1 MVGAGMAG
9 ERAAPVLRGRS
20 EECRAL
26 DRLIARV
33 RSGQS
38 GALVLRGEA
47 GVGKTAL
54 LDYAA
59 ERASGCRLAR
69 LAGVE
74 SEMGFAFSG
83 LLQLMRGA
91 MLERAEQLPAPQRDA
106 LRRAAGLI
114 DGPAPETF
122 LVSLAA
128 LNVLC
133 QVAEERPL
141 VCLVDDAQW
150 LDRESASALS
160 FVARRLAAEGV
171 AMLFA
176 VREPST
182 EHELDG
188 LPELGLEGLGD
199 ADARLLLDAAVPGGL
214 DEQVRER
221 IVTETRGNPLALLE
235 LTRGL
240 TPAELAGGFGL
251 PDERELS
258 NRIEQTFLQR
268 VQALPQ
274 ATQTALL
281 VAAAEAVGDASVI
294 AQAAGRL
301 GVGPADLIAAEDADL
316 IALGARVRFRHPLV
330 RSAAYRAATPNARR
344 HAHHALAAATDPERD
359 PDRRA
364 WHRAHAAAGAD
375 ESVAAEL
382 EASASRA
389 QARGGAAAAA
399 AFLERAAELSPNP
412 AQSGVRA
419 LGAARLKLDVGAL
432 EAAERLL
439 TLATTS
445 PLEELDHARAQRLRA
460 ELAFARTPGSDT
472 PALLSDAAKRLEPLD
487 PELARETHLEAL
499 WAALRSGFAESTE
512 VVEAAQAATLPP
524 GQGPARAL
532 DLLLDGVLARLTRG
546 YEPALPAVSR
556 ALAAFRAEGFSRENL
571 AWCWLACQ
579 LAMDFWKDDA
589 CEEICTG
596 LGRVARES
604 GGLTVLPLAL
614 NYSAAHQL
622 HLGEFGI
629 AEQLMREV
637 ETIAAATGNVQ
648 IADFSILL
656 AAWRGD
662 RETTYKLRAA
672 AIEAGTA
679 RGEAFA
685 IAAAEHAVAILHNGL
700 GDYADA
706 AAAAQHAYDLDVL
719 GFGVWVLP
727 ELVEA
732 AVRSG
737 DRPVAELAFA
747 RLAERS
753 GTSATEWARGVEAAM
768 HALLTNGVQAEELHL
783 EAIDQL
789 SRSRVLVLHARARLN
804 YGEWLRR
811 EQRRVDARAQLKAA
825 YEAFEAMGAR
835 GFAERARRELLA
847 TGETVRK
854 RTIDTRDELTPQEAQ
869 IARLASERLTNP
881 EIAAQL
887 YLSHR
892 TVEYHLR
899 KVFTKLGISS
909 RKELAD
915 ALSASRSALVP
926 V

>member
-1 MVGAGMAG
+1 MPG
-9 ERAAPVLRGRS
+9 ERVATVLRGRTA
-20 EECRAL
+20 ECRAL
-26 DRLIARV
+26 DRLVEGARA
-33 RSGQS
+33 GQS
-38 GALVLRGEA
+38 AALVLRGEV

-69 LAGVE
+69 VGGVE
-74 SEMGFAFSG
+74 SETGFTFAG
-83 LLQLMRGA
+83 LLDLVGGP
-91 MLERAEQLPAPQRDA
+91 MLERAEQLPVPQRDA
-106 LRRAAGLI
+106 LRRAFGLV
-114 DGPAPETF
+114 DGPAPEGF

-128 LNVLC
+128 LTLLS
-133 QVAEERPL
+133 QVAEEGPL

-150 LDRESASALS
+150 LDRESISALS
-160 FVARRLAAEGV
+160 FVARRLAAERIG
-171 AMLFA
+171 MLFA
-176 VREPST
+176 VREPSA

-188 LPELGLEGLGD
+188 LPELVLEGLGD

-221 IVTETRGNPLALLE
+221 IVAETRGNPLALLE
-235 LTRGL
+235 LPRGL
-240 TPAELAGGFGL
+240 APAELAGGFGL

-258 NRIEQTFLQR
+258 NRIEQTFLRR
-268 VQALPQ
+268 VQALP
-274 ATQTALL
+274 AETQRALL
-281 VAAAEAVGDASVI
+281 VAAAEAVGDATVI
-294 AQAAGRL
+294 ARAAGRL
-301 GVGPADLIAAEDADL
+301 RVGAADLIGAEDADL
-316 IALGARVRFRHPLV
+316 VELGPRVRFRHPLV
-330 RSAAYRAATPNARR
+330 RSASYRFATPNERR
-344 HAHHALAAATDPERD
+344 RAHEALAWATDAERD
-359 PDRRA
+359 PDRRV
-364 WHRAHAAAGAD
+364 WHRAHAAAGPD

-382 EASASRA
+382 ERSASRA
-389 QARGGAAAAA
+389 KARGGVAAAA
-399 AFLERAAELSPNP
+399 AFLEHAAELSPDP
-412 AQSGVRA
+412 AQRGTRA
-419 LGAARLKLDVGAL
+419 LAAARLKLDAGAL

-439 TLATTS
+439 TVATTS
-445 PLEELDHARAQRLRA
+445 PLEELDRGRAQRLSA
-460 ELAFARTPGSDT
+460 HLAFARTPGRDT
-472 PALLSDAAKRLEPLD
+472 PSLLSAAAKRLEPLD

-512 VVEAAQAATLPP
+512 VVAAAQAATLPA
-524 GQGPARAL
+524 GQQPARAI

-546 YEPALPAVSR
+546 YEPALPAVAH

-589 CEEICTG
+589 CEAICSG

-604 GGLTVLPLAL
+604 GGLTILPLAL

-622 HLGEFGI
+622 HLGEFGT

-637 ETIAAATGNVQ
+637 ETIDAATRNVP

-662 RETTYKLRAA
+662 RETTHKLRAA

-685 IAAAEHAVAILHNGL
+685 IVAAEHAVAILHNGL
-700 GDYADA
+700 GEYADA
-706 AAAAQHAYDLDVL
+706 ASAAQHACDLDVL

-737 DRPVAELAFA
+737 DRPAAELAFA

-753 GTSATEWARGVEAAM
+753 STSATEWARGMEAAT
-768 HALLTNGVQAEELHL
+768 HALLSDGAEAEELHL

-789 SRSRVLVLHARARLN
+789 SRSRVVVLHTRARLN

-811 EQRRVDARAQLKAA
+811 EHRRVDARTQLKAA
-825 YEAFEAMGAR
+825 YDAFESMGAH

-854 RTIDTRDELTPQEAQ
+854 RTIDARDELTPQEAQ

-899 KVFTKLGISS
+899 KVFAKLGISS
-909 RKELAD
+909 RRDLAH
-915 ALSASRSALVP
+915 ALHASSSELVP